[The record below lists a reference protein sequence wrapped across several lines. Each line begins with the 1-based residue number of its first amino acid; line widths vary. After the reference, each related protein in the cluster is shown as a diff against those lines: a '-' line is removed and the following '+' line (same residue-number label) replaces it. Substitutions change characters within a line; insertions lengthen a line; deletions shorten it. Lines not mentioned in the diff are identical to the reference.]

1 MTDMHTAMDNALN
14 DETILPVVRN
24 LIGNQGRF
32 VTPRRVRVVVS
43 HRYGRPV
50 FFTVNNMKDRIHVNQ
65 MKGAFYEVQILEQ
78 LAPYMR
84 AGGTFMDIG
93 ANVGN
98 HSLYMLLIGGAARA
112 IQVEPNPDALALL
125 LSNMQLNG
133 LMEQISL
140 HSLGYGM
147 GESDEGG
154 FVIHSPK
161 ANLGW
166 ARVKKADEVAE
177 GEGHHV
183 SVRSGDSLLNGERV
197 DFIKMDVEGMEIQ
210 ALRGLRKTLTEQKPP
225 LFVEVDHKNT
235 EAFNALM
242 DEYGYRVELA
252 FPDGKVNQNFLML
265 HKDA

>member
-1 MTDMHTAMDNALN
+1 MTYMHTAMDNALN

-98 HSLYMLLIGGAARA
+98 HSLYMLLIGGA
-112 IQVEPNPDALALL
+112 
-125 LSNMQLNG
+125 G
-133 LMEQISL
+133 
-140 HSLGYGM
+140 
-147 GESDEGG
+147 
-154 FVIHSPK
+154 
-161 ANLGW
+161 
-166 ARVKKADEVAE
+166 
-177 GEGHHV
+177 
-183 SVRSGDSLLNGERV
+183 
-197 DFIKMDVEGMEIQ
+197 
-210 ALRGLRKTLTEQKPP
+210 
-225 LFVEVDHKNT
+225 
-235 EAFNALM
+235 
-242 DEYGYRVELA
+242 
-252 FPDGKVNQNFLML
+252 
-265 HKDA
+265 